1 MIAFVLPLRL
11 RACTSGRGLMQKL
24 SLVDPSLLTNKQK
37 LAFWINIY
45 NFCVMHVL

>member
-1 MIAFVLPLRL
+1 
-11 RACTSGRGLMQKL
+11 MQKL

-45 NFCVMHVL
+45 NFCVMHVPQANPLISS

>member
-1 MIAFVLPLRL
+1 
-11 RACTSGRGLMQKL
+11 MQKL
-24 SLVDPSLLTNKQK
+24 CAVDPSLLTNKQK